1 MPAYKD
7 QKTNK
12 WFCQFYYQDY
22 TGERKRKL
30 KRGFNLKK
38 DALEWERLFK
48 MEQAGDS
55 NMSFESL

>member
-38 DALEWERLFK
+38 DA
-48 MEQAGDS
+48 
-55 NMSFESL
+55 